1 MHVGLGAC
9 LGLGVCM
16 GVRVGGGVGVGTCS
30 ASARRPATAQR
41 RSAGACCARC
51 LHMRLPVKPVA
62 PQTRRSYSRGGAILL
77 GASFGGMQ
85 RDEELLAES
94 GKFRNRRGIN
104 DGTALLI
111 IGGPDAGTRIS
122 N

>member
-1 MHVGLGAC
+1 MGV
-9 LGLGVCM
+9 GVC
-16 GVRVGGGVGVGTCS
+16 VWACACVWACVCVCVCVGVGTCS

-62 PQTRRSYSRGGAILL
+62 PQTRRSYSRGGAIFL

-85 RDEELLAES
+85 RDEELLGES

-104 DGTALLI
+104 DGTAL
-111 IGGPDAGTRIS
+111 A
-122 N
+122 